1 MTTIAQSICFNLPAG
16 AEYCGRLL
24 KFSHNND
31 RIQATIEVEPDV
43 WESIDLV
50 EMFNL
55 RLDVRKPGSVTGTKA
70 VQLEIVLSSKIYQAL
85 KAEGR
90 LLTDDKAFLA
100 SDPSHPMR
108 SVLNWFAIEV
118 TEEIALPESLRDK
131 GTLREGFTTKWKD
144 EL

>member
-1 MTTIAQSICFNLPAG
+1 MTTTAQTICFNLPAG
-16 AEYCGRLL
+16 AEYCARLL
-24 KFSHNND
+24 KFSHAGEK
-31 RIQATIEVEPDV
+31 IQATIEVEPDV

-55 RLDVRKPGSVTGTKA
+55 RLDVRNPGRVSGSKT

-85 KAEGR
+85 KADSR

-100 SDPSHPMR
+100 SDASHPMR
-108 SVLNWFAIEV
+108 SVLNWFATEI
-118 TEEIALPESLRDK
+118 TEEVDLPDELK
-131 GTLREGFTTKWKD
+131 NMGTLREGFTTKWKD